1 MTSVRL
7 IALDLDGTL
16 LDDRKE
22 IHPENL
28 RALREARDRGV
39 LVAISSGRMIPRIE
53 PVQDKL
59 GLDCIL
65 VAYNGGKVVGTRAES
80 REVLHHQPLPSS
92 VADEFV
98 EFSQTE
104 DYLLNFY
111 YEDRLYADDSPR
123 RRPFMEIY
131 SGRTG
136 AEYHLGDLEKHR
148 GKDPTKLILLAD
160 PPERDRLFDRFTE
173 QMGERAAITKSDPEY
188 LEIMAPGV
196 SKAAGLAGIARKY
209 GFAMDEVL
217 AVGDADNDLDMLEAS
232 GIGVAV
238 ANARE
243 TTKRVADFVTERS
256 NNDGAVAEAV
266 DRFVL

>member
-1 MTSVRL
+1 MTRVRL

-22 IHPENL
+22 VHPDNL
-28 RALREARDRGV
+28 RALRAAKDRGV

-53 PVQDKL
+53 PVQDRL

-65 VAYNGGKVVGTRAES
+65 VAYNGGKVVGTRAEN
-80 REVLHHQPLPSS
+80 REVLHHQPLSGS
-92 VADEFV
+92 VAAEFI
-98 EFSQTE
+98 EFSKAH

-111 YEDRLYADDSPR
+111 FDDELYAEDSPTR
-123 RRPFMEIY
+123 RRFMDIY

-136 AEYHLGDLEKHR
+136 AEYRLGDLRDHH

-160 PPERDRLFDRFTE
+160 PPERDRLFDRFVAE
-173 QMGERAAITKSDPEY
+173 MGERAAITKSDPEY

-196 SKAAGLAGIARKY
+196 SKAAGLEGIAKKY
-209 GFAMDEVL
+209 GFEMSEVL

-238 ANARE
+238 ANARD
-243 TTKRVADFVTERS
+243 TAKSAADYVTERT